1 MTNDRFY
8 KSILF
13 VICHLFLFLYIC
25 DGKQST
31 PMEILF
37 EDNAL
42 EELYKEGKT
51 KDKKYKTLQK
61 DIIKRF
67 VKTVDI
73 LSAVDKIETLFLF
86 NSLHYEKLIGDK
98 KGLESVRV
106 NDKYRLE
113 FFTSIET
120 MEGEDPPETIT
131 ICSIVALSNHYS

>member
-1 MTNDRFY
+1 
-8 KSILF
+8 
-13 VICHLFLFLYIC
+13 
-25 DGKQST
+25 
-31 PMEILF
+31 MEILF

-73 LSAVDKIETLFLF
+73 LRAVDKIETLFLF

-113 FFTSIET
+113 FFTSIEAVG
-120 MEGEDPPETIT
+120 EEDPPETIT
-131 ICSIVALSNHYS
+131 ICSIITLSNHYS

>member
-1 MTNDRFY
+1 
-8 KSILF
+8 
-13 VICHLFLFLYIC
+13 
-25 DGKQST
+25 
-31 PMEILF
+31 MEILF

-73 LSAVDKIETLFLF
+73 LSAVDKIETLSLF

-120 MEGEDPPETIT
+120 MEGEAPPETIT

>member
-1 MTNDRFY
+1 ML
-8 KSILF
+8 LF
-13 VICHLFLFLYIC
+13 SYIC
-25 DGKQST
+25 DVEQST

-73 LSAVDKIETLFLF
+73 LSAVDKIETLSLF

>member
-1 MTNDRFY
+1 M
-8 KSILF
+8 
-13 VICHLFLFLYIC
+13 FLFLYIC
-25 DGKQST
+25 DVEQST

-86 NSLHYEKLIGDK
+86 NSLQYEKLIGDK
-98 KGLESVRV
+98 EGLESVRV

>member
-1 MTNDRFY
+1 M
-8 KSILF
+8 
-13 VICHLFLFLYIC
+13 FLFLYIC

>member
-1 MTNDRFY
+1 M
-8 KSILF
+8 
-13 VICHLFLFLYIC
+13 FLFLDIC
-25 DGKQST
+25 DVEQST

>member
-1 MTNDRFY
+1 MSKWQIKY
-8 KSILF
+8 KYL
-13 VICHLFLFLYIC
+13 ICHLLLFSYIC
-25 DGKQST
+25 DVEQST

-73 LSAVDKIETLFLF
+73 LSAVDKIETLSLF